1 MPIDYGYNGGY
12 DGGYNGGRQGGPRG
26 GGKGITQIHRFSF
39 KFKQTL
45 QTN

>member
-39 KFKQTL
+39 KFKQKL